1 MFTREWI
8 VTSSSLTTC
17 FHSFVQLYFGHNDIL
32 PTSFS
37 RICEITKN
45 KSNGAQNTLTR
56 YYIYSP
62 VVRMQCLHTISAA
75 TYRIEM
81 KIKKAPNCNLSTKER
96 QELGRTPALF
106 MVTKLR
112 VFNETSGQFTALFL
126 TRCRDDLQPYL
137 RQPKQVFWAKTRSFL
152 SRDQMFLVPAEP
164 LETKLQ
170 HFSGFA
176 VFAKLINS
184 MSTNPNT
191 IQKKAVEIQTAG
203 KLRLQSENMSYC
215 VVCRGHCWM
224 LYGLLA
230 LASCFKWINL
240 ITVINSSASHYLF
253 LCLFPIFFPEDLTS
267 SSHY

>member
-1 MFTREWI
+1 MTFYQHLSQHKI
-8 VTSSSLTTC
+8 
-17 FHSFVQLYFGHNDIL
+17 HSPDIIYTAQWSGYNVCTPFLQLRTVL
-32 PTSFS
+32 
-37 RICEITKN
+37 RWK
-45 KSNGAQNTLTR
+45 L
-56 YYIYSP
+56 
-62 VVRMQCLHTISAA
+62 
-75 TYRIEM
+75 
-81 KIKKAPNCNLSTKER
+81 KKHQTAYLSTKER

-106 MVTKLR
+106 MATKLR
-112 VFNETSGQFTALFL
+112 DFNETSGQFTALFL

-224 LYGLLA
+224 L
-230 LASCFKWINL
+230 
-240 ITVINSSASHYLF
+240 
-253 LCLFPIFFPEDLTS
+253 
-267 SSHY
+267 